1 MSLTYN
7 TFTTSLAN
15 FLVIPVTDPNF
26 VAAIPNIIDDAEQRI
41 YRELDLLNTVVRDA
55 SAALTGGIRNF
66 SLPTSSG
73 TFVVVDEINVI
84 SPAGTTDPD
93 AGTRNALLP
102 ASKEMLDVMYPSA
115 TPGALPQYFGM
126 ITQSSIIVGPW
137 PDGNYQVEVV
147 GTQRPAPLSNSNQ
160 TTLLS
165 VYLPDVFLNAAL
177 EMGAAYLKDFGA
189 ATDDPKS
196 GMTWGA
202 KYLAA
207 LKSAQIEE
215 ARKKFTT
222 EGWSSKEPAPTA
234 TPPRT

>member
-15 FLVIPVTDPNF
+15 FLVVPITQPEF
-26 VAAIPNIIDDAEQRI
+26 IAAIPNIIDDAEQRI

-55 SAALTGGIRNF
+55 SAALTGGSRNF
-66 SLPTSSG
+66 SLPTSIG
-73 TFVVVDEINVI
+73 VYVVVDEINVI
-84 SPAGTTDPD
+84 SPAGTTNPD
-93 AGTRNALLP
+93 SGTRHPLLP

-147 GTQRPAPLSNSNQ
+147 GTQRPAPLSSTNQ

-165 VYLPDVFLNAAL
+165 VYLTDVFLNAAL
-177 EMGAAYLKDFGA
+177 VMGAAYLKDFGA

-196 GMTWGA
+196 GMTWET
-202 KYLAA
+202 KYQLA
-207 LKSAQIEE
+207 LKSAATEE

>member
-26 VAAIPNIIDDAEQRI
+26 VSAIPNIIDDAEQRI

-55 SAALTGGIRNF
+55 SASLTQGSRNF
-66 SLPTSSG
+66 PLPISIG

-93 AGTRNALLP
+93 AGTRNPLLP

-126 ITQSSIIVGPW
+126 VTQSSIIVGPW

-165 VYLPDVFLNAAL
+165 VYLPDLFLDAAL
-177 EMGAAYLKDFGA
+177 VMGAAYLKDFGA

-196 GMTWGA
+196 GMTWET
-202 KYLAA
+202 KYQLAF
-207 LKSAQIEE
+207 KSAATEE